1 MKGRCGKILK
11 TTALLTG
18 RGNNSL
24 KDKNILKVLGKS
36 LLYYPAHAARMAK
49 SIDSWYCSSDDNK
62 ILEAAQEEGYTPIMR
77 PPEYA
82 LPNAQHIDCI
92 LHALQF
98 MKQNDDLSDILVV
111 LLANNVSV
119 KSQWIDDCVRIKK
132 EHAETTAVV
141 PVYEDNDHHPLRAK
155 TINNDGFLELYEKD
169 VPETISTNRQDLPRC
184 YFLSHNFWVLDVPYL
199 LSGKHGQ
206 QPWYFMGDKIFPYLI
221 DESVDVHQKVDLLVA
236 EEWVRKYY
244 DDK

>member
-1 MKGRCGKILK
+1 MK

-98 MKQNDDLSDILVV
+98 MKQNDDLPDILVV

-155 TINNDGFLELYEKD
+155 TINNDGFLNSMKKMFRKQFQEIVKICRVAIFCPTIFGCWMYHICF
-169 VPETISTNRQDLPRC
+169 PENTDSNRGILWEIKF
-184 YFLSHNFWVLDVPYL
+184 FL
-199 LSGKHGQ
+199 
-206 QPWYFMGDKIFPYLI
+206 I
-221 DESVDVHQKVDLLVA
+221 
-236 EEWVRKYY
+236 
-244 DDK
+244 